1 MQNKIEVKEAFETI
15 RNFCKSRVD
24 GCSKCLFCG
33 RIRIYDGYTI
43 GCKLLVNYP
52 CNWEDLDTD

>member
-1 MQNKIEVKEAFETI
+1 MQNSIEVKEAFETI

-24 GCSKCLFCG
+24 GCRNCLFCG
-33 RIRIYDGYTI
+33 RIYDGSII